1 MSFIKEFLPE
11 KKLRAKPR
19 PTALEFSNPLLFSKF
34 PLSSHLSSTR
44 HMATLFFFFFF
55 LEASH
60 RRLCVFF
67 FFDFTKETV
76 GLIAFTADYTVHI
89 KMDLK

>member
-1 MSFIKEFLPE
+1 
-11 KKLRAKPR
+11 
-19 PTALEFSNPLLFSKF
+19 
-34 PLSSHLSSTR
+34 
-44 HMATLFFFFFF
+44 MATLFFFFFF